1 MKLFGMP
8 TKLCAVLLFCMGLIV
23 SGLLAWRIGEAEAL
37 TTIWVAR
44 EKIMGAE
51 ANIPLQQ
58 VDVGR
63 GLLFGVPAFLVGG
76 LISAIVSEL
85 YYAAL
90 RFFRNET

>member
-8 TKLCAVLLFCMGLIV
+8 TKLCAFLLFCMGLIV
-23 SGLLAWRIGEAEAL
+23 SGLLAWRIGEAGAL